1 MNENLLVWIF
11 LIGGYIVWK
20 IVTSNKQ
27 DKELEEI
34 RSIPNLTLTPKVEEI
49 DFNGKKITCFSI
61 YAYGWIKGDTEQSF
75 TGKISLSLIDKTP
88 KSEGVILTTQDG
100 FGEENFPHIFNMQM
114 EQNIGPTTYVIK
126 DSRIFT
132 VPVNVLAFPYKGKRK
147 IEAKVLYGTRDL
159 QVEMCGVAGE
169 NQHAYING
177 ATAEFEYNVTS
188 IGYKEFEKNAL
199 DFEESAIK
207 LAMFTAAVDGSL
219 DQVELDVIKN
229 WCQKRSFFIE
239 NEQDADDKKKNLS
252 RLIQRTYKLAKD
264 RKLNMTQINSK
275 IKNDLSD
282 DQRYKVVELMLDV
295 MAADKVL
302 DVKEN
307 ELIENTVRSLS
318 LDNEVIKAMRDARLS
333 KLTTINVADG
343 DEEKLFGLNEKMSN
357 QQKCKELRK
366 QYSKWSGLTTSN
378 DKNKRDQATKMVEK
392 IAKLR
397 QNLNC

>member
-1 MNENLLVWIF
+1 MEYLIWLLIAGFFIWRLSSRTKKENQIR
-11 LIGGYIVWK
+11 
-20 IVTSNKQ
+20 
-27 DKELEEI
+27 EEI
-34 RSIPNLTLTPKVEEI
+34 NSIPNLKLYAKEESV
-49 DFNGKKITCFSI
+49 DFKGQKFNVINV
-61 YAYGWIKGDTEQSF
+61 YAEGWIRGDTDVKF
-75 TGKISLSLIDKTP
+75 TGKVSLSLIDKTP
-88 KSEGVILTTQDG
+88 GSEGIILTSTEG
-100 FGEENFPHIFNMQM
+100 YGEELFPHIYNQDFEMD
-114 EQNIGPTTYVIK
+114 IGPYTYWHP
-126 DSRIFT
+126 DTCIFS
-132 VPVNVLAFPYKGKRK
+132 VPVDVLAFPYKGKRK
-147 IEAKVLYGTRDL
+147 IQAKVIYGTRQL
-159 QVEMCGVAGE
+159 KVSMCGVGDE
-169 NQHAYING
+169 DKHAYIGG
-177 ATAEFEYNVTS
+177 AITEFDYTVNS

-219 DQVELDVIKN
+219 DQIELDVIKS

-239 NEQDADDKKKNLS
+239 NEQDAEDKKKNLS
-252 RLIQRTYKLAKD
+252 TLIQRTYKLAKD

-275 IKNDLSD
+275 IKNDLSE

-302 DVKEN
+302 DAKEN

-318 LDNEVIKAMRDARLS
+318 LDNKIIKTMRDARLS

-366 QYSKWSGLTTSN
+366 QYSKWSGLTASN
-378 DKNKRDQATKMVEK
+378 DKNKREQATRMVEK

-397 QNLNC
+397 QDLNC

>member
-1 MNENLLVWIF
+1 MDEKLLVWVFI
-11 LIGGYIVWK
+11 IAVYVIWK
-20 IVTSNKQ
+20 IATKPKQ
-27 DKELEEI
+27 DKALEEL
-34 RSIPNLTLTPKVEEI
+34 RSIPNLTLTPKVEELE
-49 DFNGKKITCFSI
+49 FKGKKRTFFCI
-61 YAYGWIKGDTEQSF
+61 YAFGWIKGDTEQEF

-88 KSEGVILTTQDG
+88 EAEGVILTTIEG
-100 FGEENFPHIFNMQM
+100 FGEENFPHIFNMQF

-126 DSRIFT
+126 DSRIFA
-132 VPVNVLAFPYKGKRK
+132 VPVDVLAFPYKGKRK

-169 NQHAYING
+169 NKHAYING
-177 ATAEFEYNVTS
+177 ATAEFEYNVTT

-199 DFEESAIK
+199 DFEESAIN

-219 DQVELDVIKN
+219 DQIELDVIKN

-239 NEQDADDKKKNLS
+239 NEEDAEDKKKNLS
-252 RLIQRTYKLAKD
+252 KLIQRTYTLAKN
-264 RKLNMTQINSK
+264 RKLNMTKINSK
-275 IKNDLSD
+275 IKNDLTE

-302 DVKEN
+302 DAKEN

-318 LDNEVIKAMRDARLS
+318 LDNEIIKSMRDARLS

-366 QYSKWSGLTTSN
+366 QYSKWSGLTASS